1 MWRAAAAGGGQQY
14 NLPRMLIFGWM
25 GELVP
30 LSNGARSVALVFR
43 DVLAEGNADV

>member
-1 MWRAAAAGGGQQY
+1 VEGGCSRRRPAVQ
-14 NLPRMLIFGWM
+14 LAEDAHLWVD